1 MSIKRPARPVR
12 SVGLPA
18 YGIACVSAIVSMAR
32 GDVWTS
38 LAIFV
43 LSIGAAV
50 AVEIYKRT

>member
-1 MSIKRPARPVR
+1 LGRKKSPDSLR
-12 SVGLPA
+12 A
-18 YGIACVSAIVSMAR
+18 YRIAYMSAIVLMAR

-50 AVEIYKRT
+50 AVDIYKRT